1 MLKKATDGIRIFHT
15 PDKKYKIYCFEDRF
29 GSSGRFFSVYLQY
42 VKNGGVKWNQIADW
56 GQGIYS
62 NAEIDKIYTFSHN
75 EQTYYVLIR
84 YWYNVA
90 YFEIVTIENGN
101 FIPHSEFYPKQF
113 QDNIKDGCIE
123 FYGGPDSYVNLEFD
137 SQTLTINYTFYSYM
151 GQVEEHG
158 QTIPK
163 YKKVEQKT
171 VKLDIE

>member
-1 MLKKATDGIRIFHT
+1 M
-15 PDKKYKIYCFEDRF
+15 
-29 GSSGRFFSVYLQY
+29 Q
-42 VKNGGVKWNQIADW
+42 
-56 GQGIYS
+56 
-62 NAEIDKIYTFSHN
+62 EIDKIYTFSHN
-75 EQTYYVLIR
+75 EQTYYVLIS